1 MSNFSLMQIE
11 RGSYLKSP
19 HLVVQC
25 IWLNTNVLQGS
36 PANYVGTEPIF
47 VSNVKLYRFKHL
59 IINILH
65 SIQLLQGRLGLWVRA
80 PSGSP
85 EEKPKGDNK
94 KTSPTKST
102 FCRTFFIAFWLPWP
116 PRKGHWRTKISA
128 LSVPPTKFFKKGY
141 ELAEI
146 GEMLSGIGDPAF
158 ISLWVNKSS
167 FVT

>member
-11 RGSYLKSP
+11 RGGYLKSP

-80 PSGSP
+80 PSGFEP
-85 EEKPKGDNK
+85 FPMTLTD
-94 KTSPTKST
+94 
-102 FCRTFFIAFWLPWP
+102 I
-116 PRKGHWRTKISA
+116 
-128 LSVPPTKFFKKGY
+128 
-141 ELAEI
+141 
-146 GEMLSGIGDPAF
+146 
-158 ISLWVNKSS
+158 
-167 FVT
+167 

>member
-59 IINILH
+59 IIIILH

-80 PSGSP
+80 PGGSP

-94 KTSPTKST
+94 KTSPTKSIFCGT
-102 FCRTFFIAFWLPWP
+102 FLLPFGDLDRQKEGIDGQKLVPNLYPRQIFQKRGTICRKLAEHCRDLATL
-116 PRKGHWRTKISA
+116 H
-128 LSVPPTKFFKKGY
+128 LSHY
-141 ELAEI
+141 ELI
-146 GEMLSGIGDPAF
+146 KVVL
-158 ISLWVNKSS
+158 
-167 FVT
+167 